1 MFGLVLV
8 AAAVQSAGIVVADNC
23 TTRLDS
29 WCNSPLAKCDIPCA
43 HDQKLYALYDIGS
56 KPGQDQRQWRCY
68 AANNTVDGHTK
79 FIGRGDC
86 YCTRDQ
92 ELAAELCLCNRSTC
106 RHPPPSPPPPLPF
119 DNSTYVV
126 FNSSISPPEAR
137 APVACYRVVT
147 IVQTQRALVAF
158 AEARLGHRVANT
170 SRIESS
176 CADCVINGIAMRRSL
191 DGGRTW
197 GPYMWAVSDQ
207 STDPS
212 RPDMDIGG
220 NPVPVYD
227 ATANKL
233 ILQFVRGL
241 RNKQTQSQTCNP
253 ALTNW
258 QTESFDDGLT
268 WSRPVEISSFLGPWA
283 GSLVGPA
290 TGIQLTDPKYKGR
303 LVFCGHWGVY
313 NSTQVW
319 YSDDHGATYTLS
331 STVFESMD
339 ECTLAEL
346 SDGRVYLNM
355 RNNHYPNYANGSSCD
370 CRAYATSN
378 DGGATFGERAFDSA
392 LISPV
397 CQATLSTAGGAL
409 LFANPADTSSR
420 MQGTIRK
427 SLDMGK
433 SWAREL
439 HITPVGMSPA
449 QGGSFDYSCLVP
461 APLNDD
467 RSLGG
472 LLWSH
477 NTQDGWLALFTRFP
491 LGF

>member
-1 MFGLVLV
+1 MF
-8 AAAVQSAGIVVADNC
+8 SDK
-23 TTRLDS
+23 R
-29 WCNSPLAKCDIPCA
+29 
-43 HDQKLYALYDIGS
+43 KLYALYDIGS

-68 AANNTVDGHTK
+68 AANNTIDGHTK
-79 FIGRGDC
+79 FTGRGDC

-106 RHPPPSPPPPLPF
+106 RHPPPTPPPSPPPPLPF

-207 STDPS
+207 STQCLPYPNVVRSLSQLMFRFAGTDPS

-258 QTESFDDGLT
+258 QTESIDDGLT

-313 NSTQVW
+313 NSTQVCPTATDFQAQVLYLHPPCAPVHRTQVW

-420 MQGTIRK
+420 MQ
-427 SLDMGK
+427 
-433 SWAREL
+433 
-439 HITPVGMSPA
+439 V
-449 QGGSFDYSCLVP
+449 
-461 APLNDD
+461 
-467 RSLGG
+467 
-472 LLWSH
+472 
-477 NTQDGWLALFTRFP
+477 
-491 LGF
+491 